1 MKLDAVSHWAA
12 YNMQSIHKKSEGKV
26 QFSSEIM
33 LLLSD
38 MQRQT
43 QRHNENVICACF
55 NRVPDLWRSY
65 QLYMPISP
73 SVQCV
78 CGSNKFIT
86 SLQFFCF
93 QKIK

>member
-38 MQRQT
+38 RQRQT
-43 QRHNENVICACF
+43 QR
-55 NRVPDLWRSY
+55 
-65 QLYMPISP
+65 Q
-73 SVQCV
+73 Q
-78 CGSNKFIT
+78 
-86 SLQFFCF
+86 
-93 QKIK
+93 